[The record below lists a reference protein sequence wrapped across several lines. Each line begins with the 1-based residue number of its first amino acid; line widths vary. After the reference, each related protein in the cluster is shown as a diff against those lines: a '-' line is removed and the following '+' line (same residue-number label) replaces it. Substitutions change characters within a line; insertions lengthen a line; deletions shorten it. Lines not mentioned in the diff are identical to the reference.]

1 MSGFRRFIEER
12 RLISEVKKGIALLM
26 ICIGVAILFGPYGL
40 GVVLVV
46 AGVLKLIAELV
57 S

>member
-26 ICIGVAILFGPYGL
+26 ICAGVTILFGPYGL